1 MAALVSDIGRP
12 VPQCDGG
19 GGIREAMTEVE
30 TRPGGAGEHDG
41 RLRVAISNALVAIWK
56 EHYGRG
62 PTSARTFLES
72 RFVFVVLEDGLT
84 CNEQTLLNAG
94 HEQAVR
100 DFRLCFQETMYDAFR
115 STMEELT
122 RRQVMAHECQFSFAP
137 AMTFEIFVLDGP
149 AVAS

>member
-1 MAALVSDIGRP
+1 
-12 VPQCDGG
+12 
-19 GGIREAMTEVE
+19 MTELD

-41 RLRVAISNALVAIWK
+41 RLRVAISNAMVGIWK

-84 CNEQTLLNAG
+84 RGEQTLLEAG

-100 DFRLCFQETMYDAFR
+100 EFRLCFQETMHEAFR
-115 STMEELT
+115 STMEQLT
-122 RRQVMAHECQFSFAP
+122 GRRVVTHECQFSFAP

-149 AVAS
+149 PVVS